1 MATNVIKAHF
11 GGASSTRTVSNYQ
24 YNYGQILQFDDLNLP
39 EAYEVHFASREF
51 GGEAYTQIG
60 NADGVTIPD
69 ELFQVDAL
77 AIYAWVYLHATADDG
92 ETVYKVTIP
101 LARRAKP
108 TDLEPTPVQQD
119 AITQAIAAL
128 QVAVEETGQSASE
141 AAQSAEDAA
150 SSAADAEIAQQAAE
164 AARDRAEQ
172 ARDDAEES
180 AVSAAGSAG
189 SAEGSAIAAA
199 QSATQAA
206 GSAADAHRD
215 ADRAEQAAAESGYMY
230 VYIDDDGYIVYERT
244 PNTNI
249 DLSIDEDGYICM
261 EAIG

>member
-24 YNYGQILQFDDLNLP
+24 YNYGQILKFDDLNLP
-39 EAYEVHFASREF
+39 EAYEVHFANREF

-69 ELFQVDAL
+69 ELFQADAP
-77 AIYAWVYLHATADDG
+77 AIYAWVYLHATEDDG

-101 LARRAKP
+101 LTKRAKP

-128 QVAVEETGQSASE
+128 QVAVDETGQSASE

-150 SSAADAEIAQQAAE
+150 SSAADAETARQAAE
-164 AARDRAEQ
+164 SARDQAEQ
-172 ARDDAEES
+172 ARDDAAES

-199 QSATQAA
+199 QSATNAA

-215 ADRAEQAAAESGYMY
+215 ADRAEQAAATSGYLWFD
-230 VYIDDDGYIVYERT
+230 IHSDGHLYLDRT
-244 PNTNI
+244 PNTQV
-249 DLSIDEDGYICM
+249 DFYLSQGHLFVEG
-261 EAIG
+261 